1 MLTFG
6 FYNSKGGDRKYDA
19 EQLGAMFN
27 GLITDGVFA
36 HYKNAL
42 KVIPG
47 DGNRELVI
55 SSGRAWF
62 NGTWTEVDDN
72 GHSIYLMGSAVET
85 TYFVYIAVDKQAR
98 RNSIAWYSEIK
109 YDRPDLD
116 LYYYLLAQVT
126 IPGGATKITDSMI
139 TDTRG
144 SDLCPYVTGIME
156 TVSFEEIVKRVCGDS
171 WQDWLGV
178 YEAGITTGVQNAV
191 ATSERAL
198 DEVKSMK
205 AYAIESEAVSY
216 IWAKFEAVP
225 TGGGG
230 FEWATDAVHTELT
243 DPPMPMYLFRDLSY
257 ADLGPGFKPSIS
269 LSSPYIADGETGV
282 KVIPAVTQSKVWKE
296 YPYFWEGGGAFG
308 TEVLRYDDLQRVIV
322 NVGGTATE
330 KYRYRVSRLTHIP
343 VTYEPGAYIGTVSAN
358 NATAYPRDG
367 HKDGYYYMR
376 FAAKA
381 EDVSFYYP
389 GLSAKNVRD
398 AIIEVVKT
406 GGNGSGTHMSVVEV
420 EELPSTGIKGVFYIV
435 RKPGD
440 SDGSE
445 YLWLDRW
452 EKIGGGTGQNADLS
466 GYATEE
472 WVRDGFQ
479 PKDNYLTA
487 VDIVDDLT
495 TDRTDRPLSAA
506 MGMELR
512 NAQRNLE
519 DNKLDA
525 SALPT
530 AINTALAEAK
540 KSGAFDGADGEKGDK
555 GDTGDTGP
563 QGPKGDKGDTGADGP
578 QGPKGDTGAD
588 GADGITP
595 HIGANGNWW
604 IGDTDTGVTAQ
615 GSGGAVTTET
625 GIRDAD
631 AVRDAG
637 RKPAKAMV
645 SFMDDDCRK
654 AVYHRKGT
662 TPNEPSLWELIQD
675 LGIPYTLSCPP
686 GSIYDPENP
695 VDGNEEYL
703 TVGELQ
709 EMHRGGVDI
718 SCHHWRQYNM
728 DDTELLPTEADYD
741 ADLTRCLDKFRA
753 WGITDV
759 ISVAYPQGVI
769 VDDYL
774 HVAKRHFRMGF
785 GVKKAIN
792 QRPYASYRMDRC
804 ETFPRGDA
812 YKADTTLALTEAKAR
827 VNDLAETG
835 GWLIFMT
842 HAWYETFS
850 PADLRS
856 LVAYIRE
863 QGIEIVGVN
872 DAIRNT
878 GNVVEVGDI
887 VKPMEEQTAP
897 FFVVD
902 AEGNTYTNA
911 LHDYTPSGETLT
923 EINVGYNL
931 GYIGGENGTRMS
943 STDTNRWVSDDIKV
957 QAGEIYRLTCSAV
970 WTGAAYAVL
979 TAASG
984 GTVVDI
990 VAGDANTPS
999 TALTDHD
1006 ITIPEGGT
1014 ILRVSS
1020 NLTVQP
1026 EGYKIYRVTREAT
1039 DSDDTDDSSEA
1050 VQAVNYDLNVKA
1062 INHRGYSA
1070 ESPENTIPAYIMSK
1084 QKGFTYVECDVSF
1097 TSDGVAVLL
1106 HDATIDRTS
1115 NGSGNISNMTY
1126 EQVLQYDFG
1135 SWFSPDYAGVKI
1147 PTFTE
1152 FVVLCKRLG
1161 LHPYIELKSNGS
1173 YTQAQI
1179 TQIVKEVESCGMAGK
1194 VTYISFNNTF
1204 LGYVKNADASARLG
1218 LLASSV
1224 NSTKI
1229 NQAVALKTSTN
1240 EVFMDANLAAV
1251 TTSVINSCISNG
1263 LPLEVWTVNTEA
1275 EILAMPSYVSGVTSD
1290 NTIAGKVLYN
1300 AALTYIPPVSN
1311 YVPATGI
1318 TLDKTSLTF
1327 DLPNTQTIV
1336 ATVTPSDASDKVVW
1350 KSSNTAVAT
1359 VSGGVV
1365 TPVGDGSCTITA
1377 TAGSVS
1383 ATCSVAVAMAQNI
1396 HTITRTLVGCTSS
1409 STVASVMDGSSH
1421 TETITED
1428 DSYTLEGAEIVITMG
1443 GVDISDKFVDGVL
1456 SIDAVTAD
1464 IVINIACV
1472 YVGPQPVVDLVL
1484 TNVTDGILRNAGTG
1498 GSTYDATI
1506 TTPKSGDRYTS
1517 DATGLTLVNHAYA
1530 NTPYGF
1536 KASDKFTIFVKGSIP
1551 VKSEN
1556 RYQRLFRTDVDA
1568 PSVYYGGTSYD
1579 YNVGAKLAG
1588 VANTSGIVH
1597 VEGALFK
1604 GTGGSPLNTCYVNDD
1619 YLSITDTHRYT
1630 FVGDGTKIYYYIDGV
1645 LVGSQN
1651 QKDLKTSTLIGMG
1664 DNDTSTD
1671 YYGTNTVIDAFRIYD
1686 FAMTAGEVANLI

>member
-269 LSSPYIADGETGV
+269 LRSPYIADGETGV
-282 KVIPAVTQSKVWKE
+282 KAIPAVTQSKVWKE

-381 EDVSFYYP
+381 EDVSFYCP

-420 EELPSTGIKGVFYIV
+420 EELPSIGIKGVFYIV

-466 GYATEE
+466 GYATEA

-487 VDIVDDLT
+487 ADIVDDLT

-540 KSGAFDGADGEKGDK
+540 KSGAFDGADG
-555 GDTGDTGP
+555 
-563 QGPKGDKGDTGADGP
+563 
-578 QGPKGDTGAD
+578 
-588 GADGITP
+588 ITP

-604 IGDTDTGVTAQ
+604 IGNTDTGVTAQ
-615 GSGGAVTTET
+615 GSGGTVTTET
-625 GIRDAD
+625 EIRDAD

-637 RKPAKAMV
+637 RKPVKAMV

-654 AVYHRKGT
+654 AVYHRKDT

-675 LGIPYTLSCPP
+675 LGIPYTLACPP
-686 GSIYDPENP
+686 GSIHDPENP

-769 VDDYL
+769 MDDYL

-943 STDTNRWVSDDIKV
+943 STDTNRWVSDDVKV

-1026 EGYKIYRVTREAT
+1026 EGYKIYRVESAEGSGSGASVTIDTTLTQSGQAADAKVVGDALKEKQPKGNYLTEAQLKT
-1039 DSDDTDDSSEA
+1039 INGQSLVGEGNIETIGTSQSGKTSFDEFLDNIDVDYAYDSATGANYTVIRVYKNKLDGTKQYPFAVVPDVNEIKYSTLDFMEKFADD
-1050 VQAVNYDLNVKA
+1050 NGYLLA
-1062 INHRGYSA
+1062 INSGLGSPATHQIDGIVVQNGVVVHNTPAVYHAGSMPLTIDVNGDLSYASSDADANELVANGVVSALCGFCPIIVDYNTVNPPTVSNVTHFTQNAQRQIIGQFGNGDYAIVTCEGRDFDNSDGWTIAEAQTICKKLGLKFAYNLDGGGSTQTVIGKKQLNTIYENEKGRKLPSFIVFNGKTELGVMPDVPDIPTKTLESITATYNGGSVAVGTDLTTLTGIVVTATYSDGSTAIVNGYTLSGEIVEGDNVITVKYSGKTTTITVVGVALSGFIWTIGTTEPNGTWFGQEGPEYHRAALYTT
-1070 ESPENTIPAYIMSK
+1070 ENTGS
-1084 QKGFTYVECDVSF
+1084 Q
-1097 TSDGVAVLL
+1097 VAL
-1106 HDATIDRTS
+1106 DIDNNNVVNS
-1115 NGSGNISNMTY
+1115 HNVPYGAPKKLY
-1126 EQVLQYDFG
+1126 L
-1135 SWFSPDYAGVKI
+1135 PKI
-1147 PTFTE
+1147 PTGATK
-1152 FVVLCKRLG
+1152 LSW
-1161 LHPYIELKSNGS
+1161 SNS
-1173 YTQAQI
+1173 
-1179 TQIVKEVESCGMAGK
+1179 
-1194 VTYISFNNTF
+1194 
-1204 LGYVKNADASARLG
+1204 
-1218 LLASSV
+1218 
-1224 NSTKI
+1224 
-1229 NQAVALKTSTN
+1229 
-1240 EVFMDANLAAV
+1240 DANVLEAV
-1251 TTSVINSCISNG
+1251 W
-1263 LPLEVWTVNTEA
+1263 L
-1275 EILAMPSYVSGVTSD
+1275 
-1290 NTIAGKVLYN
+1290 
-1300 AALTYIPPVSN
+1300 
-1311 YVPATGI
+1311 
-1318 TLDKTSLTF
+1318 
-1327 DLPNTQTIV
+1327 
-1336 ATVTPSDASDKVVW
+1336 
-1350 KSSNTAVAT
+1350 
-1359 VSGGVV
+1359 
-1365 TPVGDGSCTITA
+1365 
-1377 TAGSVS
+1377 
-1383 ATCSVAVAMAQNI
+1383 
-1396 HTITRTLVGCTSS
+1396 
-1409 STVASVMDGSSH
+1409 
-1421 TETITED
+1421 
-1428 DSYTLEGAEIVITMG
+1428 
-1443 GVDISDKFVDGVL
+1443 
-1456 SIDAVTAD
+1456 
-1464 IVINIACV
+1464 
-1472 YVGPQPVVDLVL
+1472 
-1484 TNVTDGILRNAGTG
+1484 
-1498 GSTYDATI
+1498 YDATGTRI
-1506 TTPKSGDRYTS
+1506 TEVGTKYDMASPLDLTKYPNAVYWNCDCKYGTKN
-1517 DATGLTLVNHAYA
+1517 ATIYANPDSSLPDAYA
-1530 NTPYGF
+1530 
-1536 KASDKFTIFVKGSIP
+1536 
-1551 VKSEN
+1551 
-1556 RYQRLFRTDVDA
+1556 RYQ
-1568 PSVYYGGTSYD
+1568 
-1579 YNVGAKLAG
+1579 
-1588 VANTSGIVH
+1588 II
-1597 VEGALFK
+1597 
-1604 GTGGSPLNTCYVNDD
+1604 C
-1619 YLSITDTHRYT
+1619 DTEFT
-1630 FVGDGTKIYYYIDGV
+1630 F
-1645 LVGSQN
+1645 S
-1651 QKDLKTSTLIGMG
+1651 
-1664 DNDTSTD
+1664 
-1671 YYGTNTVIDAFRIYD
+1671 
-1686 FAMTAGEVANLI
+1686 